1 MNCQNTHSHDFDFLI
16 NFEVSRKESISDAKV
31 HIKVATFLHDP
42 ECIFSNINVIKICA
56 FLHIF
61 FYFTQKN
68 NLTHIFRKEDKPT
81 RDFYTNSLTKLS
93 SKPVQL

>member
-1 MNCQNTHSHDFDFLI
+1 MPDIVIWSHSTLKYYMNCQNTHSHDFDFLI
-16 NFEVSRKESISDAKV
+16 NFEVSRKESISDAKL

-61 FYFTQKN
+61 FTLLK
-68 NLTHIFRKEDKPT
+68 KPI
-81 RDFYTNSLTKLS
+81 
-93 SKPVQL
+93 